1 MTDEDIKE
9 IYGKSIW
16 EMTTTE
22 IIDNNLEE
30 IWVRLMESECN

>member
-16 EMTTTE
+16 EMTTIE

-30 IWVRLMESECN
+30 IWVRLMEEECN

>member
-30 IWVRLMESECN
+30 IWVQLMESECN